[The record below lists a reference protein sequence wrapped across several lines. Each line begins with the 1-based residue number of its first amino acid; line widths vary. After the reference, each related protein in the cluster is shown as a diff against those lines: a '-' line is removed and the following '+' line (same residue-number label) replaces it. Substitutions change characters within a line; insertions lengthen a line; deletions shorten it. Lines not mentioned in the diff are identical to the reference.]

1 MTIIIIIIIIIIR
14 VTTVISTMPHYKMT
28 YLSIIQ
34 SVHWLAVLL
43 SMQPMQTQ
51 TGCIHTNTVCASGI
65 GNNLTTVNGADTEV
79 RTYNT
84 YTSKRFTAH
93 TTYIHV
99 LHTTTHMDIEG
110 HIA

>member
-1 MTIIIIIIIIIIR
+1 
-14 VTTVISTMPHYKMT
+14 
-28 YLSIIQ
+28 
-34 SVHWLAVLL
+34 
-43 SMQPMQTQ
+43 MQPMQTQ

-93 TTYIHV
+93 T
-99 LHTTTHMDIEG
+99 LHTYMYYTLRHTWTLKGI
-110 HIA
+110 